1 MQPGVHAAGA
11 AVRIP
16 ASIEITP
23 KQAVSLPELPGLFPP
38 GVRVYI
44 ADIGIDG
51 DDTLVQAARR
61 VTELGYV
68 AVPHLPARRLG
79 TKAALEA
86 RIKASAQEAGVRD
99 MLIVGGGLARPA
111 GEFGSTMDV
120 LETGFMDRY
129 GITDIA
135 VAGHPEGSPDFG
147 EREAIEALKLKQAF
161 GERTG
166 ASMRIVTQF
175 GFDGA
180 AFVRWAEGL
189 RAVGVDLPVHLGVAG
204 PAKVTTLL
212 KYAAACGVGNSLD
225 FFRKRFGS
233 IAMLATSYSPEEV
246 VGPIEQ
252 HALRTAD
259 SAIRQIHVFPFG
271 GPKKAADWLFGRGSW
286 GVQMQDGTARRFG

>member
-1 MQPGVHAAGA
+1 MTMTDP
-11 AVRIP
+11 
-16 ASIEITP
+16 
-23 KQAVSLPELPGLFPP
+23 
-38 GVRVYI
+38 I
-44 ADIGIDG
+44 ADMLTRVRNGN
-51 DDTLVQAARR
+51 QAYHDS
-61 VTELGYV
+61 VTMPFSKLKLGV
-68 AVPHLPARRLG
+68 AEIL
-79 TKAALEA
+79 K
-86 RIKASAQEAGVRD
+86 QEG
-99 MLIVGGGLARPA
+99 
-111 GEFGSTMDV
+111 
-120 LETGFMDRY
+120 Y
-129 GITDIA
+129 ITDIA